1 MPPTQP
7 HSRLQGSHEILPQD
21 RIVYGRPAPEV
32 VAEQAAVLGA
42 ARVFVMTSRSVAGL
56 AHTRAIETALGAR
69 HAGTYAGITAHS
81 PRESVI
87 DGAAAAR
94 KAGADL
100 IVAVGGGSVIDAT
113 KLMLLCLWQGFTK
126 PADLEP
132 FHQVATIDL
141 GGKITHDG
149 VAPIRMIA
157 VPTTLSG
164 AEFTSQAGVTD
175 TAKAFKQSYIHP
187 MFAPRVVV
195 LDPEALRETPPWLL
209 YTTGIRAVD
218 HCVETLCSTKAMPL
232 SDALSGKALAML
244 TSGLP
249 RLKAAPEDIDNR
261 LDVQLA
267 VWLSIF
273 GFMSG
278 VPMGASHG
286 ISRVLGGTFGVPHG
300 RTSCITLPAVLR
312 WNSTVNAARQAAVN
326 AMMGAPTPVL
336 ADSVEGLVRRM
347 GEPARLR
354 EIDFDRGKFAE
365 FAEKS
370 LEKLKHKSVAGNP
383 RPIRGAA
390 DVLEILEL
398 AW

>member
-1 MPPTQP
+1 MPGPMP
-7 HSRLQGSHEILPQD
+7 ASR
-21 RIVYGRPAPEV
+21 
-32 VAEQAAVLGA
+32 
-42 ARVFVMTSRSVAGL
+42 
-56 AHTRAIETALGAR
+56 
-69 HAGTYAGITAHS
+69 
-81 PRESVI
+81 
-87 DGAAAAR
+87 
-94 KAGADL
+94 
-100 IVAVGGGSVIDAT
+100 IDAA
-113 KLMLLCLWQGFTK
+113 KLMLLCLWRGFSQTS
-126 PADLEP
+126 DLEP
-132 FHQVATIDL
+132 FYQVPVIDL
-141 GGKITHDG
+141 GHKITRDG
-149 VAPIRMIA
+149 NAPIRMIA

-187 MFAPRVVV
+187 LFAPRVVV
-195 LDPEALRETPPWLL
+195 LDPQATRETPPWLL
-209 YTTGIRAVD
+209 HTTGIRAVD
-218 HCVETLCSTKAMPL
+218 HCVETHCSTRAMPL
-232 SDALSGKALAML
+232 SDALSAKALAML
-244 TSGLP
+244 TAGLP
-249 RLKAAPEDIDNR
+249 RLKAEPADMDNR
-261 LDVQLA
+261 LDLQMA

-312 WNSTVNAARQAAVN
+312 WNASVNAERQAQVN
-326 AMMGAPTPVL
+326 TLMGAPKATL
-336 ADSVEGLVRRM
+336 ADSVEWLVRQM
-347 GEPARLR
+347 GEPTRLR
-354 EIDFDRGKFAE
+354 EIGFDRAKFPE